1 MKILL
6 TEDNEKLAQSV
17 KKGLEQEGYTVDVIG
32 DGEEAEQRVLNF
44 KSVYDLII
52 LDIML
57 PGKDGIS
64 VCSNLRANNISMPI
78 IMLTAKDTTGDKIR
92 GLDAGADDY
101 LIKPFSFDELVARIR
116 ALLRRPKDVLPIVME
131 VGGVSLNAT
140 TKTVTI
146 DGEPISL
153 TLREFSILEYLL
165 RHPNQVVTREQIL
178 SHVWDFSF
186 DGMSNVVD
194 VHIKNVRRKLQHY
207 EKNLETLRGMGY
219 RFTI

>member
-17 KKGLEQEGYTVDVIG
+17 KKGLEQEGYTVDVISN
-32 DGEEAEQRVLNF
+32 GEEAEHRMLHF
-44 KSVYDLII
+44 ASMYDLLI

-57 PGKDGIS
+57 PGKDGVS
-64 VCSNLRANNISMPI
+64 VCAALRAHNISIPI
-78 IMLTAKDTTGDKIR
+78 IMLTAKDTTDDKIR

-101 LIKPFSFDELVARIR
+101 VIKPFSFDELVARIR
-116 ALLRRPKDVLPIVME
+116 ALLRRPKESLPMILHA
-131 VGGVSLNAT
+131 GAISLNTT
-140 TKTVTI
+140 TKNVMV
-146 DGEPISL
+146 DDESISL
-153 TLREFSILEYLL
+153 TLREFAILEYLL

-178 SHVWDFSF
+178 DHVWDFSF

-194 VHIKNVRRKLQHY
+194 VHIKNLRRKLKHY

-219 RFTI
+219 RLTI